1 MVLLLFNKRKKKHLK
16 EVILQPQSDLHFVR
30 HFLMEQ
36 GFIIVQEDMVEEAG
50 KFYPCMK
57 AVWKEN
63 GQSAYTEIE
72 EWYGPLLL
80 AEKHPVLYRYLLKEK
95 DTFEQIAEEIRK
107 NAKTESLENT
117 KEETIQNRLRQ
128 IGMALAY
135 FKN

>member
-1 MVLLLFNKRKKKHLK
+1 
-16 EVILQPQSDLHFVR
+16 
-30 HFLMEQ
+30 
-36 GFIIVQEDMVEEAG
+36 MVEL
-50 KFYPCMK
+50 C
-57 AVWKEN
+57 
-63 GQSAYTEIE
+63 SLI
-72 EWYGPLLL
+72 
-80 AEKHPVLYRYLLKEK
+80 YLLKEK

>member
-1 MVLLLFNKRKKKHLK
+1 
-16 EVILQPQSDLHFVR
+16 
-30 HFLMEQ
+30 MEQ